1 MVTTVSEADFEETI
15 VKTLTGELPPTLDE
29 ENPFVDPGFHYR
41 LRTSADYDRDLCL
54 IPTDLCGFIYATQA
68 AEWEKLKQQRG
79 AETRREFLGRVKSE
93 IEKRGTIDVLKK
105 GVHDLGC
112 IFHLAY
118 FKPNSGLNET
128 HRNLYRQNAFSVV
141 RQLHFSARTEQ
152 SLDLTIFVNG
162 IPIFTAELKDPLM
175 GQTVEHAIR
184 QYRKDRDPR
193 EPLFAH
199 RRCLAHFAVD
209 PYLACMTTHLA
220 GEKTA
225 FLPFNRGDSSDPEHP
240 ERNPNNHN
248 GYDTAYLWEEV
259 WNTESVL
266 DILEH
271 FIREVEERDEN
282 GRKTGKKLLFPR
294 YHQLDA
300 VRRLVLHARSRPT
313 GESYLVQHSAG
324 SGKSNTIGW
333 LAYYLATLYGD
344 EDRRL
349 FDSIIVITD
358 RRVLDQQL
366 QETIRQFEQVKGV
379 VSTISGRKAKGL
391 SEALSENKDI
401 IVVTV
406 QTFPHAIHEIAKRP
420 GDRFAVIIDE
430 AHSSQ
435 SGASARSVREV
446 LSPRTLE
453 EAEYH
458 EEPDIDDE
466 DLVNTQIEQYLK
478 TTQRPKNVSFFAF
491 TATPKQKTLELFGRR
506 NRMGEFEAF
515 HLYSMHQ
522 AIAENFIL
530 DVLANYTT
538 FKVYF
543 NLLKKIEGDP
553 MYPRRKATALLRSYV
568 DLHEHAI
575 NKKCEIVLD
584 HFSNE
589 VMHRVGGQAKAMIVT
604 RSRLHAVRYKRTID
618 RLIRENHLP
627 FKALV
632 AFSGEVLDPELQEKF
647 TEGGMNGFSDR
658 QTADEFKRPENRLL
672 VVANKYQTGFN
683 QPLLHTM
690 YVDKKLSGVAA
701 VQTLSRLNRIHPQKS
716 DTMVLDFANDA
727 QEIEKS
733 FAPYYEKTL
742 LNEPTDPNRLYDLQ
756 YQLDQAAIYTADDVE
771 AFGNEYFAEKGRQEM
786 LHTIIRPVAE
796 NYTHLEKEDRE
807 TFKKTLRQFVN
818 LYAFLSQI
826 ITFQDVALEKYY
838 QFARYLL
845 KALPKEN
852 ERLPVDV
859 IENIDM
865 DSYRIQETSSGRVMI
880 NADGTLIQPDERPL
894 QLLPEEKVPLSEIIQ
909 YINENFGT
917 DFTNEDKIAYF
928 ADDMEKRLIDNTT
941 LRQTFNPE
949 INSRDNVRIAFNNFF
964 EDTLIEMLSTNRE
977 IFKKINDDETFAK
990 LFKDYMFNRI
1000 YMQVVAGVG

>member
-1 MVTTVSEADFEETI
+1 MVVRVTEADFEETI

-29 ENPFVDPGFHYR
+29 ENPFVNPDFHYR

-54 IPTDLCGFIYATQA
+54 IPADLCGFIYATQA

-79 AETRREFLGRVKSE
+79 AGTRREFLNRVRSE

-105 GVHDLGC
+105 GVRDLGC
-112 IFHLAY
+112 TFHLAY
-118 FKPNSGLNET
+118 FKPNSGLNQT
-128 HRNLYRQNAFSVV
+128 HQNLYRQSIFSVV
-141 RQLHFSARTEQ
+141 RQLHFSARTGQ
-152 SLDLTIFVNG
+152 SLDLAIFVNG
-162 IPIFTAELKDPLM
+162 IPIFTAELKDPLT
-175 GQTVEHAIR
+175 GQTVEHAVR
-184 QYRKDRDPR
+184 QYRRDRDPR
-193 EPLFAH
+193 EPLFAYG
-199 RRCLAHFAVD
+199 RCLAHFAVD
-209 PYLACMTTHLA
+209 PNLAYMTTHLT
-220 GEKTA
+220 GETTR
-225 FLPFNRGDSSDPEHP
+225 FLPFNRGDPRDPDHP
-240 ERNPNNHN
+240 ERNPNNRS

-259 WNTESVL
+259 WNTGSVL

-282 GRKTGKKLLFPR
+282 GKKAGKKLLFPR

-300 VRRLVLHARSRPT
+300 VRRLVIHARSHAA

-333 LAYYLATLYGD
+333 LAYYLATLYD
-344 EDRRL
+344 DDDRRL

-391 SEALSENKDI
+391 SLALSENKDI

-406 QTFPHAIHEIAKRP
+406 QTFPHAIDEIARRP
-420 GDRFAVIIDE
+420 GNRFAVIIDE

-435 SGASARSVREV
+435 TGRSARSVREV
-446 LSPRTLE
+446 LSPKTLE
-453 EAEYH
+453 EAAYH
-458 EEPDIDDE
+458 EEPETDDE
-466 DLVNTQIEQYLK
+466 DLVNTQIEAYLK
-478 TTQRPKNVSFFAF
+478 RTQRPKNVSFFAF

-506 NRMGEFEAF
+506 SNTGAFEAF
-515 HLYSMHQ
+515 HLYTMHQ
-522 AIAENFIL
+522 AIAEGFIL
-530 DVLANYTT
+530 DVLKNYAT

-543 NLLKKIEGDP
+543 NLLKKIEDDP
-553 MYPRRKATALLRSYV
+553 QYPRRKATALLRSYV

-575 NKKCEIVLD
+575 NKKCEIILD
-584 HFSNE
+584 HFSHE
-589 VMHRVGGQAKAMIVT
+589 VVHRIGGQAKAMIVT

-627 FKALV
+627 FNALV
-632 AFSGEVLDPELQEKF
+632 AFSGEVLDPDLQEKF
-647 TEGGMNGFSDR
+647 TEGGMNEFSDR
-658 QTADEFKRPENRLL
+658 QTAEEFKLPENRLL
-672 VVANKYQTGFN
+672 IVANKYQTGFD

-727 QEIEKS
+727 QEIEKA

-742 LNEPTDPNRLYDLQ
+742 LDEPTDPNKLYDLQ
-756 YQLDQAAIYTADDVE
+756 YQLDQAAIYTPDDVE
-771 AFGNEYFAEKGRQEM
+771 SFGNEYFAEKGRQEM
-786 LHTIIRPVAE
+786 LHAIIRPVAE
-796 NYTHLEKEDRE
+796 NYKHLEKEDRE

-838 QFARYLL
+838 QFARYLQ
-845 KALPKEN
+845 KALCKEAD
-852 ERLPVDV
+852 RLPVDV
-859 IENIDM
+859 LGNINM
-865 DSYRIQETSSGRVMI
+865 DSYRIQATSSGRIMI
-880 NADGTLIQPDERPL
+880 NADGTLKQPEDGPL
-894 QLLPEEKVPLSEIIQ
+894 HPSMEEKVPLSEIIQ

-917 DFTNEDKIAYF
+917 DFTDEDKLSYF
-928 ADDMEKRLIDNTT
+928 ADDMEKRLVGNTT

-949 INSRDNVRIAFNNFF
+949 INSKENVRIAFNNFF
-964 EDTLIEMLSTNRE
+964 EDTLIEMLSTNKE
-977 IFKKINDDETFAK
+977 IFKKINDDEGFAR

-1000 YMQVVAGVG
+1000 YTQVVSGTG

>member
-1 MVTTVSEADFEETI
+1 MVATITEADFEETI

-29 ENPFVDPGFHYR
+29 ENPFVDPGSRYR

-54 IPTDLCGFIYATQA
+54 IPADLCGFIYATQA
-68 AEWEKLKQQRG
+68 NEWEKLKRQRG
-79 AETRREFLGRVKSE
+79 AGTRQEFLKRVRSE
-93 IEKRGTIDVLKK
+93 IEKRGTIDVLKR
-105 GVHDLGC
+105 GIRDLGC
-112 IFHLAY
+112 TFHLAF
-118 FKPNSGLNET
+118 FKPNSTLNET
-128 HRNLYRQNAFSVV
+128 HRNLYRQNVFSVV
-141 RQLHFSARTEQ
+141 RQLHFSTRTEQ
-152 SLDLTIFVNG
+152 SLDLAIFVNG
-162 IPIFTAELKDPLM
+162 IPIFTAELKDPLT
-175 GQTVEHAIR
+175 GQTVEHAVR
-184 QYRKDRDPR
+184 QYRRDRDPK
-193 EPLFAH
+193 EPLFSYG
-199 RRCLAHFAVD
+199 RCLAHFAVD
-209 PYLACMTTHLA
+209 PNLAYMTTHLK
-220 GEKTA
+220 GGKTT
-225 FLPFNRGDSSDPEHP
+225 FLPFNRGDPYDPEHP
-240 ERNPNNHN
+240 EKNPNNPN
-248 GYDTAYLWEEV
+248 GYDTAYLWEEA
-259 WNTESVL
+259 WNAESVL

-282 GRKTGKKLLFPR
+282 GKKTGKKLLFPR

-300 VRRLVLHARSRPT
+300 VRRLVFHARSHTT

-333 LAYYLATLYGD
+333 LAYYLATLYD
-344 EDRRL
+344 DKDRRL

-366 QETIRQFEQVKGV
+366 QETIRQFEHVKGV

-406 QTFPHAIHEIAKRP
+406 QTFPHAIDEIVRRP
-420 GDRFAVIIDE
+420 GNRFAVIIDE

-435 SGASARSVREV
+435 TGASARSVREV
-446 LSPRTLE
+446 LSPKSLE

-458 EEPDIDDE
+458 EEPELDGE
-466 DLVNTQIEQYLK
+466 DLVNSQIEEYLRS
-478 TTQRPKNVSFFAF
+478 TQRPQNVSFFAF

-506 NRMGEFEAF
+506 NHTGAFEAF
-515 HLYSMHQ
+515 HLYTMHQ
-522 AIAENFIL
+522 AIAEGFIH
-530 DVLANYTT
+530 DVLENYTT

-543 NLLKKIEGDP
+543 NLLKKIEDDP
-553 MYPRRKATALLRSYV
+553 MYPRRKATALIRSYV

-575 NKKCEIVLD
+575 NKKCEIILD

-589 VMHRVGGQAKAMIVT
+589 VMHRIGGRAKAMIVT

-618 RLIRENHLP
+618 RLIRESHLP
-627 FKALV
+627 FRALV
-632 AFSGEVLDPELQEKF
+632 AFSGEVPDPDLQETF
-647 TEGGMNGFSDR
+647 TEGGMNGFADR
-658 QTADEFKRPENRLL
+658 QTAEEFKKTENRLL
-672 VVANKYQTGFN
+672 IVANKYQTGFD

-716 DTMVLDFANDA
+716 DTMVLDFANGA

-742 LNEPTDPNRLYDLQ
+742 LDEPTDPNRLYDLQ
-756 YQLDQAAIYTADDVE
+756 YRLDQAAVYASDDVE
-771 AFGNEYFAEKGRQEM
+771 VFGNEYFAEKGRQEM

-838 QFARYLL
+838 LFARYLQ
-845 KALPKEN
+845 KALPKED

-859 IENIDM
+859 LDNIDM
-865 DSYRIQETSSGRVMI
+865 DSYRIQETSSGKVMI
-880 NADGTLIQPDERPL
+880 NADGTLKQPDEGFLHP
-894 QLLPEEKVPLSEIIQ
+894 LPEEKVPLSEIIQ
-909 YINENFGT
+909 YVNENFGT
-917 DFTNEDKIAYF
+917 DFTDEDKLAYF

-949 INSRDNVRIAFNNFF
+949 INSKENVRLAFNNFF
-964 EDTLIEMLSTNRE
+964 EDTLIEMLSTNKE

-1000 YMQVVAGVG
+1000 YVQVVSGVG